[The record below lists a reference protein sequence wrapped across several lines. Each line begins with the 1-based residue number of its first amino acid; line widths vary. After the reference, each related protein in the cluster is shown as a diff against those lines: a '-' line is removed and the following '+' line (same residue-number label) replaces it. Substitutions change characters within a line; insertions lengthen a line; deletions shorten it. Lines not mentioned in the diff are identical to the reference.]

1 LKGWIEGIYLLK
13 AKPDFSLDV
22 LKKYVEVLNAIYSHY
37 KEKLSTTPVPEV
49 RVAKSMLYLLSRSS
63 PKVPGASAEG
73 FVEPASST
81 WTRPGSSMK

>member
-1 LKGWIEGIYLLK
+1 
-13 AKPDFSLDV
+13 LDV

-63 PKVPGASAEG
+63 PEVPGASAEG
-73 FVEPASST
+73 FVEPRFINLDTAGFFNEMN
-81 WTRPGSSMK
+81 RQYAK